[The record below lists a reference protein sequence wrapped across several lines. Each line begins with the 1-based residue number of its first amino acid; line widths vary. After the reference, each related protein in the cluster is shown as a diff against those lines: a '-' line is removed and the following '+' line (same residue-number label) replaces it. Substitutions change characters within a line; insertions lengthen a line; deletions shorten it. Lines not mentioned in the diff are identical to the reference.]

1 MTKLPYNLDFDDIQI
16 LKALNNANHKLGQL
30 NGAINL
36 LPNPYVIFNAIT
48 LGEAK
53 ESSEIENIV
62 TTFDEIFKEMSF
74 SKTNPA
80 SGENTR
86 VILYSILSF
95 NSISTE
101 DKLWSV
107 YLHACLKYLKGEH
120 LTNQSLRERFCIEEK
135 NKVIISRLISD
146 AVSKKLIKVFDE
158 TTAPRYKS
166 YVPIWA

>member
-1 MTKLPYNLDFDDIQI
+1 MTYATKERHTFLNNHI
-16 LKALNNANHKLGQL
+16 LKFFFKYLFFRIIFSTQFKSYSSHFTLVIVSHKL
-30 NGAINL
+30 
-36 LPNPYVIFNAIT
+36 F
-48 LGEAK
+48 
-53 ESSEIENIV
+53 
-62 TTFDEIFKEMSF
+62 
-74 SKTNPA
+74 KTN
-80 SGENTR
+80 
-86 VILYSILSF
+86 LILSF
-95 NSISTE
+95 NNISTE

-135 NKVIISRLISD
+135 NKAIISRLISD